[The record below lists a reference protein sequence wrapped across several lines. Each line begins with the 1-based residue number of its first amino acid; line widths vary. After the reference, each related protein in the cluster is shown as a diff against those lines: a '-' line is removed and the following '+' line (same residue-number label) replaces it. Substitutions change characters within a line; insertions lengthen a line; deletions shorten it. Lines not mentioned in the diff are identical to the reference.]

1 MGVFWGE
8 KKGLC
13 FKSVAGKNTRPTTD
27 KVKESIFNMLGQY
40 FESGIVLDLF
50 AGSGGLGI
58 EALSRGMQ
66 RGIFIDRDAQA
77 IAAIQENLKRTDL
90 IPYAEVYRRDYMQAL
105 RTLKR
110 REIRFDLVLL
120 DPPYKDGV
128 IEKIMHI
135 LMHYNLIQFGVR
147 VVAEHHKNMSLPKKI
162 GYFQQV
168 KMENYGI
175 CSVKIYEGIM
185 GNEE

>member
-1 MGVFWGE
+1 MISGE
-8 KKGLC
+8 KKGIGL
-13 FKSVAGKNTRPTTD
+13 KAVPGKNTRPTTD

-120 DPPYKDGV
+120 DPPYKDGKKK
-128 IEKIMHI
+128 KIMHI
-135 LMHYNLIQFGVR
+135 LMHYNLMQFGGR
-147 VVAEHHKNMSLPKKI
+147 VVAEHYKNMFLLKKI
-162 GYFQQV
+162 GYF
-168 KMENYGI
+168 
-175 CSVKIYEGIM
+175 
-185 GNEE
+185 

>member
-1 MGVFWGE
+1 MRVISGE
-8 KKGLC
+8 KKGIGL
-13 FKSVAGKNTRPTTD
+13 KAVPGKNTRSTTD

-90 IPYAEVYRRDYMQAL
+90 IPYAEVFRRDYMQEL
-105 RTLKR
+105 R
-110 REIRFDLVLL
+110 
-120 DPPYKDGV
+120 
-128 IEKIMHI
+128 
-135 LMHYNLIQFGVR
+135 
-147 VVAEHHKNMSLPKKI
+147 SL
-162 GYFQQV
+162 
-168 KMENYGI
+168 
-175 CSVKIYEGIM
+175 
-185 GNEE
+185 